1 MQIHMMSSPIQVIP
15 GSAVVLT
22 SGKGQEVIKL
32 ISLSLT
38 YTCIYYII
46 LYHNIPSNI
55 GTIIMAIVALE
66 DRGFPTS
73 DKSP

>member
-1 MQIHMMSSPIQVIP
+1 MQIHVMSSPIQVIP

-38 YTCIYYII
+38 YYII
-46 LYHNIPSNI
+46 LYYIINIPGNI
-55 GTIIMAIVALE
+55 CIIIMAIVALR
-66 DRGFPTS
+66 D
-73 DKSP
+73 